1 MINFNSL
8 NYWNLWTVA
17 SSSVGAH
24 FTKIR
29 RPRTNVSFVPLLT
42 PWFLTLILTIYCL
55 HCQTLPIFLLQYLKC
70 RTYLIE
76 PILFNYDQFMERIQL
91 IFLQVNHFIECT
103 VLRLLIIFFLV
114 TFDVESSIILKYLV
128 IFISLTILSTAFF
141 LIINSS
147 HILPDKYDTFLQPLL
162 EYLCIKGKK

>member
-42 PWFLTLILTIYCL
+42 PWFLTLILTIL
-55 HCQTLPIFLLQYLKC
+55 FALSNLTNFLLQYLKC

-103 VLRLLIIFFLV
+103 VFRLLIIFFSNIWRRVINYLKV
-114 TFDVESSIILKYLV
+114 LSYFYLFNNTFHG
-128 IFISLTILSTAFF
+128 IFPHYKFITYSTW
-141 LIINSS
+141 
-147 HILPDKYDTFLQPLL
+147 
-162 EYLCIKGKK
+162 